1 MKLKWSWFNKM
12 CRRRIWYY
20 SSASKFNNFAE
31 DLNWSFYKRNDYI
44 REPVLFGVVFCVS
57 DKMFDPFSGKEMEGY
72 YKGDFVYVII
82 LLDLVVILS
91 TIWLINFLMWRY
103 K

>member
-1 MKLKWSWFNKM
+1 M
-12 CRRRIWYY
+12 
-20 SSASKFNNFAE
+20 
-31 DLNWSFYKRNDYI
+31 
-44 REPVLFGVVFCVS
+44 LFGVVFCVS